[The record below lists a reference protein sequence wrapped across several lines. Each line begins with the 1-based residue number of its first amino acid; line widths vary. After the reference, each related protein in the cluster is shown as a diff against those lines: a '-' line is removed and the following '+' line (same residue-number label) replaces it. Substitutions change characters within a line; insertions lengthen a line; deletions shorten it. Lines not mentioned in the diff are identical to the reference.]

1 MSSSAARTRAPRT
14 RVRWDRLGRIGMLIV
29 LSALL
34 YLWIR
39 PALTL
44 LSSEQSAAHQRA
56 QLESLERENT
66 ALRARRSLLERPAE
80 IMLQA
85 RELGMV
91 MPGERQYVITG
102 LPGN

>member
-1 MSSSAARTRAPRT
+1 
-14 RVRWDRLGRIGMLIV
+14 MLVV
-29 LSALL
+29 LVALL

-44 LSSEQSAAHQRA
+44 LSSAQNAASERSQLRA
-56 QLESLERENT
+56 LERENL
-66 ALRARRSLLERPAE
+66 ALRARRSLLERPSE

-85 RELGMV
+85 RELGMA
-91 MPGERQYVITG
+91 MPGERLYVITG